1 MSTKRRFR
9 SRLLNRERGGRC
21 AISANVLNRA
31 DHVYA
36 GKKGWTLPYRRWLTT
51 VRFDHP
57 VQQVVLQDYI
67 RSVHDAAAGYAVAGA
82 LFDPRERRLMER
94 LEFDLLFRC
103 FVGLGVDVA
112 GVGSLDVFCRNR
124 W

>member
-1 MSTKRRFR
+1 MRGADER
-9 SRLLNRERGGRC
+9 SGRC
-21 AISANVLNRA
+21 SA
-31 DHVYA
+31 
-36 GKKGWTLPYRRWLTT
+36 T
-51 VRFDHP
+51 RFGGPGDKDHP
-57 VQQVVLQDYI
+57 LRTARTIVNQALEDSRASSW
-67 RSVHDAAAGYAVAGA
+67 RSTPGWPPFDPTREAAAGYAVAGA